1 MKCGDVHQWW
11 SRVYSIPEDH
21 NMSSLQQQQQNL
33 PQCPLWL
40 RLKSNHIHTNTLGGE
55 HYPTFSCHVVVF
67 SNSFSITLKLIFQWI
82 SYFIT
87 MILWKYY
94 VQCTLL
100 KIPKKWVNYELWQS
114 DKIIWFWE
122 VSLSDVFYFNF
133 VHLNINFE
141 YIYIN
146 FRYIYLYIY
155 MLRVRVSD
163 KMGNLM

>member
-1 MKCGDVHQWW
+1 MYISDGLG
-11 SRVYSIPEDH
+11 YIPF
-21 NMSSLQQQQQNL
+21 
-33 PQCPLWL
+33 
-40 RLKSNHIHTNTLGGE
+40 LKIIIWVLYNNNNKICLSAHSDSDTRATTHTHTLGGE

-82 SYFIT
+82 SYFFT

-100 KIPKKWVNYELWQS
+100 KIPKKWVNYELWQT
-114 DKIIWFWE
+114 DKIIWFSE

-146 FRYIYLYIY
+146 FRYIYIY
-155 MLRVRVSD
+155 TFICLELESLI
-163 KMGNLM
+163 KWAI